1 MDEMRMES
9 VDIFQKNIEKL
20 ESLFPDC
27 ITEGIGK
34 DGKLKKSVNFDRL
47 KLLFSNTFSDKSETN
62 EVYEFTW
69 VGKKAAVAQAYQPIR
84 KTLRPCPEESKDWDT
99 TENVYIEGDN
109 LDVLKL
115 LQESYLG
122 KIKMIY
128 IDPPYNTGNDF
139 IYQDNF
145 VQSADKYMEESG
157 KFNEQNQSLFKNTDY
172 NGRFHS
178 DWCSMIYPRL
188 MLARNLL
195 TIDGVIF
202 ISIDDH
208 EVETLR
214 FMCDEVFGEANFIA
228 QIVWEKV
235 HTRKNSSINFS
246 GSHEYILCY
255 ARKKRT
261 NAGDM
266 EGFRIRLLPREN
278 TDAYSNPDND
288 PNGPWKADP
297 ITAHNYYSAD
307 YKITKPDGTVISRPK
322 DRYWAFSEESW
333 NRLVRENAVIWGSG
347 NSMPMMK
354 RYLRDVND
362 GLVPTTLFSRE
373 FAGDTS
379 SAKKNLDTLFE
390 TNGLF
395 DYTKPVKLLYRLLQ
409 ISTNENDIILDFFSG
424 SGTMAQAV
432 MEYNLKDKGHRKF
445 ILVQIPEIPSRNS
458 VAFQAGYTSI
468 CELGK
473 ERIRRAGEKIKKE
486 HPGQIHNLD
495 TGFRVFKLDESN
507 MTDVYYSAD
516 EYNQSLLPLMESNIK
531 PDRTDLDL
539 MFGCLLELG
548 LPLSMP
554 FKSESKKDFHI
565 YSYNNGA
572 IITCFNEI
580 ISDDIIKEIAERH
593 PECVIFRDSGFTD
606 SLKKINVNEIFKIIS
621 PETKIKII

>member
-1 MDEMRMES
+1 MDKMRMES
-9 VDIFQKNIEKL
+9 VDILQQNIEKL
-20 ESLFPDC
+20 ESLFPCC
-27 ITEGIGK
+27 ITESMGEN
-34 DGKLKKSVNFDRL
+34 GKLRKSVNFERL
-47 KLLFSNTFSDKSETN
+47 RQLFSDEVMEKSEN
-62 EVYEFTW
+62 REAYEFTW
-69 VGKKAAVAQAYQPIR
+69 VGKKAAIAQACQPIR
-84 KTLRPCPEESKDWDT
+84 KTLRPCPEESTDWDT

-139 IYQDNF
+139 IYQDHF
-145 VQSADKYMEESG
+145 AQSTDKYKEKSG
-157 KFNEQNQSLFKNTDY
+157 KLDEQNYSLFKNTDG

-195 TIDGVIF
+195 TNDGVIF

-214 FMCDEVFGEANFIA
+214 FMCDEIFGETNFIA

-235 HTRKNSSINFS
+235 HTRKNSAINFS

-255 ARKKRT
+255 ARKKRN
-261 NAGDM
+261 NAGDT
-266 EGFRIRLLPREN
+266 EGFRIRLFPREN

-333 NRLVRENAVIWGSG
+333 NRLVKENAVIWGSG

-379 SAKKNLDTLFE
+379 SAKKNLDALFE
-390 TNGLF
+390 INGLF

-409 ISTNENDIILDFFSG
+409 ISTNEDDIILDFFSG

-432 MEYNLKDKGHRKF
+432 MEYNLEDNGHRKF
-445 ILVQIPEIPSRNS
+445 ILVQIPEQPSKNS

-473 ERIRRAGEKIKKE
+473 ERIRRVSQKIRKE
-486 HPGQIHNLD
+486 HPNQFQNLD

-507 MTDVYYSAD
+507 MTDVYYSAE
-516 EYNQSLLPLMESNIK
+516 EYNQTLLPFMESNIK

-554 FKSESKKDFHI
+554 FYSEEFHGFHI
-565 YSYNNGA
+565 YIYNNGDL
-572 IITCFNEI
+572 ITCFNE
-580 ISDDIIKEIAERH
+580 DVTENVIKEIAGRH
-593 PECVIFRDSGFTD
+593 PGLAVFRDSGFVN
-606 SLKKINVNEIFKIIS
+606 SQFKLNVKEIFRIIS